1 MDYFEYVKADGD
13 VHMFC
18 FYSFSGSFI
27 KKFHLACWCYV
38 IILTA
43 VYSRRREASGF
54 SRLK

>member
-13 VHMFC
+13 VHIFC